1 MTRRA
6 KCTRQPPHYVTL
18 TVAVSS
24 AEVDGCSNYLDMS
37 VLQTVV
43 PLPDVVAKQ
52 PAVAAAAAAAADDDD
67 NGDETAE
74 STASPT
80 GTLTTGAS
88 R

>member
-1 MTRRA
+1 
-6 KCTRQPPHYVTL
+6 VTL

-52 PAVAAAAAAAADDDD
+52 PAVAAAAAAADDDDDDDD

>member
-1 MTRRA
+1 
-6 KCTRQPPHYVTL
+6 
-18 TVAVSS
+18 
-24 AEVDGCSNYLDMS
+24 MS

>member
-1 MTRRA
+1 M
-6 KCTRQPPHYVTL
+6 TL

-67 NGDETAE
+67 DDNGDETAE

>member
-1 MTRRA
+1 M
-6 KCTRQPPHYVTL
+6 TL

-52 PAVAAAAAAAADDDD
+52 PAVAAAAADDDDDDDDD

>member
-1 MTRRA
+1 
-6 KCTRQPPHYVTL
+6 VTL

-52 PAVAAAAAAAADDDD
+52 PAVAAAAAAADDDDDDD

>member
-1 MTRRA
+1 M
-6 KCTRQPPHYVTL
+6 TL

-52 PAVAAAAAAAADDDD
+52 PTVAAAAADDDDDDDDD

>member
-1 MTRRA
+1 M
-6 KCTRQPPHYVTL
+6 TL

-52 PAVAAAAAAAADDDD
+52 PAVAAAAAAADDDDDDDD

>member
-1 MTRRA
+1 
-6 KCTRQPPHYVTL
+6 VTL

-52 PAVAAAAAAAADDDD
+52 PAVAAAAADDDDDDDDDD

>member
-1 MTRRA
+1 
-6 KCTRQPPHYVTL
+6 
-18 TVAVSS
+18 
-24 AEVDGCSNYLDMS
+24 MS

-52 PAVAAAAAAAADDDD
+52 PAVAAAAAAADDDDDDDDD

>member
-1 MTRRA
+1 M
-6 KCTRQPPHYVTL
+6 
-18 TVAVSS
+18 SS

-52 PAVAAAAAAAADDDD
+52 PAVAAAAADDDDDDDDD